1 MEDVQKSLFMHKPPG
16 EEKNDM
22 KNFLDGNFLLQTET
36 ARRLYHD
43 HAAKMPI
50 YDYHC
55 HLSPKEISEDKRWD
69 NLGEIWLGGDH
80 YKWRAMRTNGVS
92 EEYCTGNKSYREK
105 FQKWAETVP
114 QTIRNPL
121 YHWTHLE
128 LQRCFGINTLLSPE
142 TADGIFD
149 ACTAMLRTQEFS
161 ARNLM
166 RKMNVKLVC
175 TTDDPVD
182 SLEYHQQIA
191 ASGFEIKV
199 LPTFRPDKAM
209 NLSVS
214 KVWKKYIQTLEKVSG
229 VTINDFASLIEA
241 IDLRHE
247 FFHSAGCRLSDHGV
261 AYVPDA
267 EATQVELDSIFGKAM
282 KEKSVSLQER
292 EKFEAAF
299 LYEVG
304 KMNCQRGWAQQFHVG
319 VFRNNNSR
327 LFKTLG
333 PDTGFDS
340 IADYRQG
347 PGLIRLLDRLDSS
360 NQLAKTILYNIN
372 PADNELMATM
382 IGNYQDGSFPGKMQ
396 FGSAWWFLDQKD
408 GMEKQMNALSS
419 LGLLSRFI
427 GMLTDSRS
435 FLSYPRHE
443 YFRRILCNLI
453 GNDVENGEIPADM
466 GRLGTV
472 VENICFNNAKDYFG
486 INL

>member
-1 MEDVQKSLFMHKPPG
+1 MKPFM
-16 EEKNDM
+16 DQ
-22 KNFLDGNFLLQTET
+22 DFLLQTKT
-36 ARRLYHD
+36 ARRLYHN

-55 HLSPKEISEDKRWD
+55 HLSPKEIAEDKPYD

-80 YKWRAMRTNGVS
+80 YKWRAMRANGVD
-92 EEYCTGNKSYREK
+92 EKFVTGDASWREK
-105 FQKWAETVP
+105 FKKWAETVP
-114 QTIRNPL
+114 QTVRNPL

-128 LQRCFGINTLLSPE
+128 LQRYFSINTLLSPE
-142 TADGIFD
+142 TADRIFD
-149 ACTAMLRTQEFS
+149 ACTAMLRTPEFS

-182 SLEYHQQIA
+182 SLEYHKQIA
-191 ASGFEIKV
+191 ADGFEVKV

-209 NLSVS
+209 NLLLASPNAVGS
-214 KVWKKYIQTLEKVSG
+214 NVWKKYIQTLEKVSG
-229 VTINDFASLIEA
+229 LAINDFASLLEA
-241 IDLRHE
+241 INLRHE
-247 FFHSAGCRLSDHGV
+247 YFHSVGCRLSDHGI

-267 EATQVELDSIFGKAM
+267 QATSMELNIIFEKAM
-282 KEKSVSLQER
+282 GGEEVRLEER
-292 EKFEAAF
+292 EKFESVF

-304 KMNCQRGWAQQFHVG
+304 KMNHARGWVQQFHVG

-327 LFKTLG
+327 LFAELG

-347 PGLIRLLDRLDSS
+347 PGLVRLLDRLDSS

-372 PADNELMATM
+372 PCDNELMATL

-396 FGSAWWFLDQKD
+396 FGSGWWFLDQKD

-419 LGLLSRFI
+419 LGLLSRFV

-453 GNDVENGEIPADM
+453 GNDVENGEIPNDM
-466 GRLGTV
+466 NLLGRM
-472 VENICFNNAKDYFG
+472 VENISFNNAMDYFG
-486 INL
+486 IQL

>member
-1 MEDVQKSLFMHKPPG
+1 MKPFM
-16 EEKNDM
+16 NAD
-22 KNFLDGNFLLQTET
+22 FLLQTET
-36 ARRLYHD
+36 AKRLYHG

-50 YDYHC
+50 FDYHC
-55 HLSPKEISEDKRWD
+55 HLSAQEIAEDKQYD
-69 NLGEIWLGGDH
+69 NLGECWLDGDH
-80 YKWRAMRTNGVS
+80 YKWRAMRTNGVA
-92 EEYCTGNKSYREK
+92 EEFVTGNASWLEK

-114 QTIRNPL
+114 QTLRNPL

-128 LQRCFGINTLLSPE
+128 LQRYFGIDTLLSPE
-142 TADGIFD
+142 TADAIFD
-149 ACTAMLRTQEFS
+149 ECTAKLRTPEYS

-182 SLEYHQQIA
+182 DLRWHKQIA
-191 ASGFEIKV
+191 TDGFEIKV

-209 NLSVS
+209 NLSDS
-214 KVWKKYIQTLEKVSG
+214 KVWKSYIQTLELQSK
-229 VTINDFASLIEA
+229 VTIVNLDCMMEA
-241 IDLRHE
+241 IDQRHE
-247 FFHSAGCRLSDHGV
+247 YFHSVGCRLSDHGV

-267 EATQVELDSIFGKAM
+267 PAAKAELETIFSKAM
-282 KEKSVSLQER
+282 EGKEISLLER
-292 EKFEAAF
+292 EQFEAWF

-304 KMNCQRGWAQQFHVG
+304 KMNRKRGWVQQFHVG
-319 VFRNNNSR
+319 VFRNNNQR
-327 LFKTLG
+327 LFKSLG

-347 PGLIRLLDRLDSS
+347 PGFVRLLDRLDST

-396 FGSAWWFLDQKD
+396 FGSGWWFLDQKD
-408 GMEKQMNALSS
+408 GMERQMNALSN
-419 LGLLSRFI
+419 LGLLSRFV

-443 YFRRILCNLI
+443 YFRRILCNLL
-453 GNDVENGEIPADM
+453 GTDVENGEIPADM
-466 GRLGTV
+466 ELLGNM
-472 VENICFNNAKDYFG
+472 VENICYNNAAEYFG
-486 INL
+486 IEL

>member
-1 MEDVQKSLFMHKPPG
+1 MKSFM
-16 EEKNDM
+16 DR
-22 KNFLDGNFLLQTET
+22 DFLLQTKT
-36 ARRLYHD
+36 AEVLYHS

-55 HLSPKEISEDKRWD
+55 HLSPREIAEDRRYD

-80 YKWRAMRTNGVS
+80 YKWRAMRTNGVT
-92 EEYCTGNKSYREK
+92 EEFVTGSAPWRVK
-105 FQKWAETVP
+105 FGKWAETVP

-128 LQRCFGINTLLSPE
+128 LQRYFGIDTLLSPE
-142 TADGIFD
+142 TAEQIFE
-149 ACTAMLRTQEFS
+149 TATAQLRTPEFS

-182 SLEYHQQIA
+182 SLEYHKQIA
-191 ASGFEIKV
+191 ADRFEIKV

-209 NLSVS
+209 NLSDVT
-214 KVWKKYIQTLEKVSG
+214 VWKKYIQTLEKVSG
-229 VTINDFASLIEA
+229 VEIKDFAALVAAVEK
-241 IDLRHE
+241 RHE
-247 FFHSAGCRLSDHGV
+247 FFHAAGCRLSDHGV

-267 EATQVELDSIFGKAM
+267 QASSMELNIIFQKAM
-282 KEKSVSLQER
+282 NGDRVTLDER
-292 EKFEAAF
+292 EKFEAVF

-304 KMNCQRGWAQQFHVG
+304 KMNHSRNWTQQFHVG

-327 LFKTLG
+327 LFSKIG

-372 PADNELMATM
+372 PCDNELMATM

-396 FGSAWWFLDQKD
+396 FGSGWWFLDQKD

-466 GRLGTV
+466 DLLGTM
-472 VENICFNNAKDYFG
+472 VENICFNNAKNYFG
-486 INL
+486 IDLQDG

>member
-1 MEDVQKSLFMHKPPG
+1 MKKFM
-16 EEKNDM
+16 DA
-22 KNFLDGNFLLQTET
+22 DFLLQTE
-36 ARRLYHD
+36 AAKRLYHS

-50 YDYHC
+50 CDYHC
-55 HLSPKEISEDKRWD
+55 HLPPQEIAADKQWD

-92 EEYCTGNKSYREK
+92 EEFVTGTKSWREK

-114 QTIRNPL
+114 QTLRNPL

-128 LQRCFGINTLLSPE
+128 LQRYFEIQEVLNPK
-142 TADGIFD
+142 TADIIFEE
-149 ACTAMLRTQEFS
+149 ATAKLRTPEYS

-166 RKMNVKLVC
+166 RRMNVKLVC
-175 TTDDPVD
+175 TTDDPAD
-182 SLEYHQQIA
+182 SLEYHKQIS

-209 NLSVS
+209 NLSDS
-214 KVWKKYIQTLEKVSG
+214 NVWKKYIQTLEKAAGIEIKSF
-229 VTINDFASLIEA
+229 DSLLEA
-241 IDLRHE
+241 VDLRHE
-247 FFHSAGCRLSDHGV
+247 FFHAAGCRLSDHGV

-267 EATQVELDSIFGKAM
+267 SAASAELNAIFSKAM
-282 KEKSVSLQER
+282 RGETVSQE
-292 EKFEAAF
+292 ESDVFQAMFLAA
-299 LYEVG
+299 VG
-304 KMNCQRGWAQQFHVG
+304 QMNHARGWVQQFHVG
-319 VFRNNNSR
+319 VFRNNSSR
-327 LFKTLG
+327 QFKVLG

-347 PGLIRLLDRLDSS
+347 PGLIRLLNRLDSTE
-360 NQLAKTILYNIN
+360 QLAKTILYNIN
-372 PADNELMATM
+372 PADNELMATL
-382 IGNYQDGSFPGKMQ
+382 IGNYQDGSCPGKMQ
-396 FGSAWWFLDQKD
+396 WGSAWWFLDQKD
-408 GMEKQMNALSS
+408 GMEKQINALSA

-466 GRLGTV
+466 ELLGSM
-472 VENICFNNAKDYFG
+472 VENICFNNASEYLGVNFAG
-486 INL
+486 

>member
-1 MEDVQKSLFMHKPPG
+1 MKKFM
-16 EEKNDM
+16 
-22 KNFLDGNFLLQTET
+22 DGDFLLQTET
-36 ARRLYHD
+36 ARRLYYD
-43 HAAKMPI
+43 HAVKMPI

-55 HLSPKEISEDKRWD
+55 HLSPKDIAEDRRYD

-80 YKWRAMRTNGVS
+80 YKWRAMRANGVA
-92 EEYCTGNKSYREK
+92 EEFVTGTAPWREK

-114 QTIRNPL
+114 QTLRNPL

-128 LQRCFGINTLLSPE
+128 LQRYFGIDTLLSPE
-142 TADGIFD
+142 TADEIFD
-149 ACTAMLRTQEFS
+149 ACTAMLRMPEFS

-182 SLEYHQQIA
+182 SLEYHKQIF

-209 NLSVS
+209 NLADS
-214 KVWKKYIQTLEKVSG
+214 KAWKTYIQTLETVSG
-229 VTINDFASLIEA
+229 SAIHDFSSLIQA
-241 IDLRHE
+241 VDVRHE
-247 FFHSAGCRLSDHGV
+247 FFHSVGCRLSDHGV
-261 AYVPDA
+261 AYVPDV
-267 EATQVELDSIFGKAM
+267 EASLPELNSIFRKALSGAVI
-282 KEKSVSLQER
+282 ERPER

-304 KMNCQRGWAQQFHVG
+304 KMNHARDWTQQLHVG
-319 VFRNNNSR
+319 VFRNTSSR

-340 IADYRQG
+340 IADHRQG
-347 PGLIRLLDRLDSS
+347 PGLIRLLDRLDSTS
-360 NQLAKTILYNIN
+360 QLARTILYNAN
-372 PADNELMATM
+372 PCDNELMATM
-382 IGNYQDGSFPGKMQ
+382 IGNYQDGSCLGKMQ
-396 FGSAWWFLDQKD
+396 VGSSWWFLDQKD
-408 GMEKQMNALSS
+408 GIEKQMNALSS

-443 YFRRILCNLI
+443 YFRRVLCNLI

-466 GRLGTV
+466 ELLGSM
-472 VENICFNNAKDYFG
+472 VENICFNNAKNFFG
-486 INL
+486 IQL

>member
-1 MEDVQKSLFMHKPPG
+1 MKSFM
-16 EEKNDM
+16 DR
-22 KNFLDGNFLLQTET
+22 DFLLQTKT
-36 ARRLYHD
+36 AEVLYHS

-55 HLSPKEISEDKRWD
+55 HLSPREIAEDRRYD

-80 YKWRAMRTNGVS
+80 YKWRAMRTNGVT
-92 EEYCTGNKSYREK
+92 EEFVTGSAPWRVK
-105 FQKWAETVP
+105 FGKWAETVP

-128 LQRCFGINTLLSPE
+128 LQRYFGIDTLLSPE
-142 TADGIFD
+142 TAEQIFE
-149 ACTAMLRTQEFS
+149 TATAQLRTPEFS

-182 SLEYHQQIA
+182 SLEYHKQVA
-191 ASGFEIKV
+191 ADGFEIKV

-209 NLSVS
+209 NLSDVT
-214 KVWKKYIQTLEKVSG
+214 VWKKYIQTLEKVSG
-229 VTINDFASLIEA
+229 VEIKDFAALVAAVEK
-241 IDLRHE
+241 RHE
-247 FFHSAGCRLSDHGV
+247 FFHAAGCRLSDHGV

-267 EATQVELDSIFGKAM
+267 QASSMELNIIFQKAM
-282 KEKSVSLQER
+282 NGDRVTLDER
-292 EKFEAAF
+292 EKFEAVF

-304 KMNCQRGWAQQFHVG
+304 KMNHSRNWTQQFHVG

-327 LFKTLG
+327 LFSKIG

-372 PADNELMATM
+372 PCDNELMATM

-396 FGSAWWFLDQKD
+396 FGSGWWFLDQKD

-466 GRLGTV
+466 DLLGTM
-472 VENICFNNAKDYFG
+472 VENICFNNAKNYFG
-486 INL
+486 IDLQDG

>member
-1 MEDVQKSLFMHKPPG
+1 MKPFM
-16 EEKNDM
+16 DQ
-22 KNFLDGNFLLQTET
+22 NFLLQTET
-36 ARRLYHD
+36 AQRLYHD

-50 YDYHC
+50 LDYHC
-55 HLSPKEISEDKRWD
+55 HLPSQEIAENKQWD

-92 EEYCTGNKSYREK
+92 EEFVTGNKPWREK

-114 QTIRNPL
+114 QTLRNPL

-128 LQRCFGINTLLSPE
+128 LQRCFGIDTLLNPE
-142 TADGIFD
+142 TAEEIYE
-149 ACTAMLRTQEFS
+149 AATAKLRTPEFS
-161 ARNLM
+161 ARSLM
-166 RKMNVKLVC
+166 RKMNVKAVC
-175 TTDDPVD
+175 TTDDPAD
-182 SLEYHQQIA
+182 SLEYHKQIA
-191 ASGFEIKV
+191 ADGFEIKV

-214 KVWKKYIQTLEKVSG
+214 KVWKKYIQTLEKSAE
-229 VTINDFASLIEA
+229 IEIKDFESLLSAIEK
-241 IDLRHE
+241 RHE
-247 FFHSAGCRLSDHGV
+247 FFHSVGCRLSDHGV

-267 EATQVELDSIFGKAM
+267 QASLLELNIIFKKAM
-282 KEKSVSLQER
+282 NGEAISLAER
-292 EKFEAAF
+292 EKFEAVF

-304 KMNCQRGWAQQFHVG
+304 KMNHARGWAQQFHVG

-327 LFKTLG
+327 LFAQLG

-340 IADYRQG
+340 IADFRQG

-372 PADNELMATM
+372 PSDNELMATM

-396 FGSAWWFLDQKD
+396 FGSGWWFLDQKD
-408 GMEKQMNALSS
+408 GMEKQMNALSA

-453 GNDVENGEIPADM
+453 GRDVENGEIPADM
-466 GRLGTV
+466 NLLGSMA
-472 VENICFNNAKDYFG
+472 ENISFNNARNFLG
-486 INL
+486 IFP